1 MAEASCFAYL
11 DNSQFLARAKLMS
24 GEYIRQ
30 IFKQLLKN
38 ISANKNVSMHPIN
51 YARKENCLKRVSEEM
66 VFNKFTHQFNHLF
79 ADKSCRIPITYII
92 GQSEML

>member
-24 GEYIRQ
+24 EEYICKT
-30 IFKQLLKN
+30 FKQLLKN
-38 ISANKNVSMHPIN
+38 ISANKNVSMRPIN
-51 YARKENCLKRVSEEM
+51 YTRKENCLKGVSGKM
-66 VFNKFTHQFNHLF
+66 LFNKFTHQFNHLF